1 MPENVAQPDYE
12 AIIKEQFPDAEIVV
26 LPLGTWQEALKSG
39 VIDVSMDDSI
49 VFAGPMN
56 SNPDLRLLPERGDAQ
71 LYGFAFAS
79 GDKTVEVFNLYLTK
93 LKSFGGYADLYKQWM
108 GFEWE
113 PNIYGVAY

>member
-1 MPENVAQPDYE
+1 MRVCP
-12 AIIKEQFPDAEIVV
+12 I
-26 LPLGTWQEALKSG
+26 T
-39 VIDVSMDDSI
+39 VSYTH
-49 VFAGPMN
+49 
-56 SNPDLRLLPERGDAQ
+56 

-93 LKSFGGYADLYKQWM
+93 LKSFGSYADLYKQWM